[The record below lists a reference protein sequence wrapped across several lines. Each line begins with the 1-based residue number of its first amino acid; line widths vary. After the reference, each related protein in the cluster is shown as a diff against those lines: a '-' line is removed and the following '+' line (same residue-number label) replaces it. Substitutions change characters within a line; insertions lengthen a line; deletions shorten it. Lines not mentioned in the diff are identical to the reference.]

1 MTVSDAL
8 RHGFLDRGRKH
19 FCNAHTGEVC
29 NLDEALRNGWII
41 IKSNYDR
48 SKGKSGL
55 SFRGLLSAVSFMYS
69 VQVFIRPSCFTTVD
83 KTVVLFRNSLIFKRE
98 QRLTNVLL

>member
-19 FCNAHTGEVC
+19 FCNAHTGETC
-29 NLDEALRNGWII
+29 NLDEALRNGWIV

-55 SFRGLLSAVSFMYS
+55 SFRGEHSLDQFQIL
-69 VQVFIRPSCFTTVD
+69 
-83 KTVVLFRNSLIFKRE
+83 NS
-98 QRLTNVLL
+98 NMNS

>member
-55 SFRGLLSAVSFMYS
+55 SFRGLLSAVSFMHS
-69 VQVFIRPSCFTTVD
+69 VSFY
-83 KTVVLFRNSLIFKRE
+83 
-98 QRLTNVLL
+98 